1 MTSRFHVYGWTDSED
16 GKLAT
21 IMTKGME
28 EREAVT
34 KSLQKAGCELGR
46 SVHSCKNRWYIIR
59 ENYIN
64 VN

>member
-1 MTSRFHVYGWTDSED
+1 MTSRFHVYGWTKTED
-16 GKLAT
+16 EKLAKV
-21 IMTKGME
+21 MAKGLK
-28 EREAVT
+28 ERERVT
-34 KSLQKAGCELGR
+34 ATLDKAANELGR